1 MAGGYDDEDAPAN
14 TPSEK
19 PEADKI
25 AKEVDHY
32 AVLGVTTDATEKQL
46 KTAYRM
52 RSLQFHPDKPNGNT
66 AAFQRIA
73 DAYQVR

>member
-1 MAGGYDDEDAPAN
+1 M
-14 TPSEK
+14 
-19 PEADKI
+19 
-25 AKEVDHY
+25 
-32 AVLGVTTDATEKQL
+32 TTDATDKQL

-73 DAYQVR
+73 DAYQVSRHPPHKLFYFTALLNDAVPCNEGISNRQ